1 MSDAPLKDGDRVAE
15 LGDLVWVWT
24 GLWVV
29 YFVIALMS
37 PFCCFLLPKYKTNWG
52 ARVIDHTICSSALL
66 ARLAELVPFL
76 TIFIDMMQ
84 VAAVGFLPAIGWSGG
99 DNWGPWQAFFRWWA
113 FGLAYDGGPG
123 PAFQTAFFICCV
135 VSVCCVCPC
144 ARIWQSYSE
153 SHLAALFTSTI
164 AMTLFFVIFSG
175 LACSRVDALPTNGA
189 ALRGLGDG
197 FSVRSDC
204 DKGFQ
209 QLVGAVAIATA
220 TLLLCVCTVQGVVS
234 MDEDEWPR
242 GVYAFFFDTFV
253 NRCFLA
259 QWAAVLGFSADAG
272 HGRGLARLLLAV
284 TCCSL
289 GTQLVLRPA
298 LPRSGREYTCR
309 LTSELFKVVVA
320 VAANMEEDT
329 DGSGNMLLVFG
340 IGATLVLAFLSVTQ
354 LCCCCQGRDE
364 TRTVKVE
371 FNIITGATG
380 GPAVAEEAG
389 A

>member
-1 MSDAPLKDGDRVAE
+1 MKDGDRVAE
-15 LGDLVWVWT
+15 LGGPVWVWT
-24 GLWVV
+24 ALWASYLVV
-29 YFVIALMS
+29 FAAA
-37 PFCCFLLPKYKTNWG
+37 PFCCGLLPKYTSGSG
-52 ARVIDHTICSSALL
+52 ARIDHTVCSSALL
-66 ARLAELVPFL
+66 ARAAELAPFL
-76 TIFIDMMQ
+76 TIFLDMMQ

-99 DNWGPWQAFFRWWA
+99 DAWRDWQAFFRWWA
-113 FGLAYDGGPG
+113 FGLAYDGGAG
-123 PAFQTAFFICCV
+123 PAFQTAFFVTCV
-135 VSVCCVCPC
+135 VAVCCVCPC
-144 ARIWQSYSE
+144 ARLWRAYSE
-153 SHLAALFTSTI
+153 SRIAALFTSTI
-164 AMTLFFVIFSG
+164 AMTLYFVIFSG
-175 LACSRVDALPTNGA
+175 LACSRGDALPTNGA

-197 FSVRSDC
+197 APVRRDC

-209 QLVGAVAIATA
+209 ALVATLAIATA
-220 TLLLCVCTVQGVVS
+220 TLLLYACAAMGVRA
-234 MDEDEWPR
+234 MAEDDWPR
-242 GVYAFFFDTFV
+242 GVYAFLFDSFV

-309 LTSELFKVVVA
+309 LTAEFFKVVVA

-340 IGATLVLAFLSVTQ
+340 IGATLVLGFLSVTQ
-354 LCCCCQGRDE
+354 LCCCCQGHDDM
-364 TRTVKVE
+364 RTIKVE

-380 GPAVAEEAG
+380 GPPVAEEAAG